1 MRRVMLMF
9 VFVAACRSPSA
20 DEARSWLASTDP
32 AKRHDGAM
40 ALQKMYERDPKSVGD
55 HGEAYWAD
63 RVVRTRGLPASEAL
77 GILGNP
83 KPMGGEAG
91 GGGASEGWRLDDFWL
106 VTLHRSTRGDDT
118 IFGSTP
124 PRRGVIHVDVTAP
137 AAFTGTWR
145 TYFVNGALYESVEL
159 ERGVRRSVRVFH
171 DSGKVR
177 YERRYVDGKLDGTV
191 LSRDANGVPEWEET
205 YAMGKQV
212 GVAKIFHPNGTLHQ
226 EAHYAD
232 GRLEGTLRN
241 FSPQGTVTFCAQYR
255 AGVAVDGGCA
265 P

>member
-1 MRRVMLMF
+1 M
-9 VFVAACRSPSA
+9 
-20 DEARSWLASTDP
+20 
-32 AKRHDGAM
+32 
-40 ALQKMYERDPKSVGD
+40 
-55 HGEAYWAD
+55 
-63 RVVRTRGLPASEAL
+63 
-77 GILGNP
+77 
-83 KPMGGEAG
+83 
-91 GGGASEGWRLDDFWL
+91 
-106 VTLHRSTRGDDT
+106 
-118 IFGSTP
+118 
-124 PRRGVIHVDVTAP
+124 
-137 AAFTGTWR
+137 
-145 TYFVNGALYESVEL
+145 NGALYESVEL